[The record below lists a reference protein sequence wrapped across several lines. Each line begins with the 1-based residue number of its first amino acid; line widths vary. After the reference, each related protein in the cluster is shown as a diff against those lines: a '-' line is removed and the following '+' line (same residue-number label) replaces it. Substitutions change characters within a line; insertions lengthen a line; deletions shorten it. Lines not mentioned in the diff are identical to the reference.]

1 VDIAMI
7 GLGRM
12 GAGLSRRL
20 LRAGHRVVGFDVSEA
35 ARDALVADGGAGAVG
50 LEDAVAALTPPR
62 TVWVML
68 PAGEITETA
77 IAGLT
82 RLLGEG
88 DILIEGGNTHFR
100 DSQRRAS
107 AAGATGIRYL
117 DIGVSGGIWGLE
129 EGFCLMAGGDAAAFA
144 IVEPLLA
151 ALAPPTGYAHV
162 GPSGAGHY
170 TKMVHNGIEYALMQ
184 AYAEGFE
191 LLHDGPFQL
200 DPHQLAALWNQGSVV
215 RSWLLELAERALAAD
230 GELSGLAAYV
240 EDSGEGRWTVAQ
252 AISSGIPVPTIA
264 AALFA
269 RFSSRQD
276 SSYALRLL
284 AALRREFGGH
294 AVRPG

>member
-1 VDIAMI
+1 MDIAMI

-35 ARDALVADGGAGAVG
+35 ARDALVADGGAGAAG